1 MTSSKIGLAYGAVQ
15 EAARFAGVHRTFAS
29 RVANGKQPWRTARLS
44 LIRALYAVGWH
55 PPAPD
60 DRRTVRRWL
69 DAMSETLDVE
79 TPLRNRAP
87 DATLRK
93 K

>member
-1 MTSSKIGLAYGAVQ
+1 MKYGAVT

-29 RVANGKQPWRTARLS
+29 RVANGKHPWRTARPS
-44 LIRALYAVGWH
+44 LVRALYTAGWH

-69 DAMSETLDVE
+69 DALSHNLNVN

-87 DATLRK
+87 DATL
-93 K
+93 